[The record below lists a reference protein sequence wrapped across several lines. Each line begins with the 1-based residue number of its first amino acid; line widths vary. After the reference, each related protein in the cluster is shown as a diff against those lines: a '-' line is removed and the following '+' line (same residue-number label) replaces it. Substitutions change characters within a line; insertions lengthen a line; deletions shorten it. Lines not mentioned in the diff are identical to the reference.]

1 MSFQGVK
8 VAEIPCDEAIP
19 PTGFFASSYYT
30 GPLTHNAGAGA
41 THQIRINNGNYWRQD
56 DAGADNP
63 IGNWSSGE
71 LVWKIPIGWKRLRYV
86 DDNEATR
93 VYECDYES
101 RTNKTTRPL
110 LIGGRTDVYTQTFR
124 IDSEGTTTVEKF
136 GWRMTRSR
144 WSTSAT
150 VEKIK

>member
-1 MSFQGVK
+1 M
-8 VAEIPCDEAIP
+8 PCHQYGTRFNSVVRRSPVQAGDDNGAI
-19 PTGFFASSYYT
+19 
-30 GPLTHNAGAGA
+30 
-41 THQIRINNGNYWRQD
+41 
-56 DAGADNP
+56 
-63 IGNWSSGE
+63 
-71 LVWKIPIGWKRLRYV
+71 YV
-86 DDNEATR
+86 D
-93 VYECDYES
+93 ECDYES